1 MRVNGNFDS
10 NLPSSNLFALEKLE
24 SLLLLVLGANVDESI
39 ALGAT
44 RLAPATTD
52 DTSRVDVDTG
62 RSEEFRESSVVN
74 GEAEVGDEE
83 HGLGGFASRSF
94 TDGADGLGRP
104 GGPDF
109 LGLRL
114 DGNDRVVITGS
125 SCITLLCLCLFGLA
139 LEAKSD
145 EKTGRQARKL
155 FFKTHRGALLL
166 GFGSIFGS
174 RGSLARFLGL
184 WSISS
189 AVEGGRCV
197 CCSPDLFGAL
207 LEGAPF
213 PPFLFVVKLCNFD
226 DERATVELLLVEEV
240 YGPLSGL
247 GSFEGNEAIACRT
260 LATVDDL
267 GRKTGIHKLRARGH
281 VK

>member
-1 MRVNGNFDS
+1 LTSLWDLLFLRVNGNFDS

-155 FFKTHRGALLL
+155 F
-166 GFGSIFGS
+166 
-174 RGSLARFLGL
+174 
-184 WSISS
+184 
-189 AVEGGRCV
+189 
-197 CCSPDLFGAL
+197 
-207 LEGAPF
+207 
-213 PPFLFVVKLCNFD
+213 
-226 DERATVELLLVEEV
+226 
-240 YGPLSGL
+240 
-247 GSFEGNEAIACRT
+247 
-260 LATVDDL
+260 
-267 GRKTGIHKLRARGH
+267 
-281 VK
+281 